1 MKRKPPS
8 FLLFLLALACWLGST
23 VLKQN
28 TGGNNSA
35 DKSTDDLDTFLA
47 REIERSLPDQN
58 PPPLSR
64 APFALPS
71 NAVASSL
78 SSPTKITELNI
89 SNYPRNS
96 EEQKED
102 KGYVFLDS
110 KKQKFAA
117 SKLGLDLKHHF
128 QNCFLVGYHPF
139 EVSEIWMPHQVL
151 SMRLK
156 YQLDWD
162 QFPGFQEIWLSSY
175 ETFRAGSGDCE
186 DHSVALADW
195 LISMGEDARVVTG
208 THEGDGHA
216 WVVVIRDT
224 GTFLLES
231 TSKKRRRLFSSYPL
245 ASLAKGY
252 EPSSMFNR
260 EYYWVK
266 DSPENTADYTGKHW
280 IKSGRVTR

>member
-8 FLLFLLALACWLGST
+8 FLLFLLALACWLGSAL
-23 VLKQN
+23 LKQSVDH
-28 TGGNNSA
+28 NNSA
-35 DKSTDDLDTFLA
+35 RRSTDDLDTFLA
-47 REIERSLPDQN
+47 GEIERSLVDEASSHS
-58 PPPLSR
+58 SR
-64 APFALPS
+64 TPFALPS
-71 NAVASSL
+71 NAIAASL
-78 SSPTKITELNI
+78 TSPTKIAERNI
-89 SNYPRNS
+89 SNFPRDS
-96 EEQKED
+96 TEQKED

-139 EVSEIWMPHQVL
+139 EVSEIWMPHQIL

-175 ETFRAGSGDCE
+175 EAFQAGSGDCE

-208 THEGDGHA
+208 THEGNGHA

-252 EPSSMFNR
+252 EPSAMFNR

-266 DSPENTADYTGKHW
+266 ESRENATDYTGKDW
-280 IKSGRVTR
+280 VKAGKVMR